1 LRFLFI
7 VQGEGRGHMTQAISL
22 SQILLRHDHQ
32 LCKVLIGQNQTRAI
46 PRFFLKRIGAP
57 VNRFSSPNFHL
68 DTSRRGISIIGT
80 AKWILKRLPSFWGGL
95 LTIRRTVRESH
106 PDIIVNFFEPLAGLY
121 ASLFRP
127 RAKVVSVAHNYLLF
141 HPQFVFPKGHRFA
154 ITAMRWFTRLT
165 SAGSDALLALSF
177 KKMPHLHREKI
188 IVVPPLLRTDLTILK
203 PSDGNFILVYVL
215 NDGYAEDVSSWHQ
228 RHPDIQVLGF
238 WDRQNVPEIL
248 SLHANL
254 TFQKLD
260 DTAFLDAM
268 SRCRGFVST
277 AGFESICEAMYLGK
291 PVYMMPTKNQ
301 IEQQCNAVDASRV
314 GAGIWGNDFNLDRF
328 LEYIPTHHAD
338 PAEFRKWVHS
348 AEDIFIGIF
357 EDLMGSWARI
367 DSRSRAPSKS
377 A

>member
-1 LRFLFI
+1 MRFLFI

-22 SQILLRHDHQ
+22 SQILLRHNHQ

-46 PRFFLKRIGAP
+46 PRFFLERIGAP
-57 VNRFSSPNFHL
+57 VTRFNSPNFHL
-68 DTSRRGISIIGT
+68 DTSRRGISIFGT
-80 AKWILKRLPSFWGGL
+80 VKWTLKRLPAFLRGL
-95 LTIRRTVRESH
+95 LTIRRTVKESH
-106 PDIIVNFFEPLAGLY
+106 PDIIVNFFDPLAGLY

-127 RAKVVSVAHNYLLF
+127 RVKVVSVAHNYLLF
-141 HPQFVFPKGHRFA
+141 HPQFVLPKGHRFA
-154 ITAMRWFTRLT
+154 IIAMRWYTRLT

-177 KKMPHLHREKI
+177 KKMPHWQREKI
-188 IVVPPLLRTDLTILK
+188 RVVPPLLRTELTNLK

-254 TFQKLD
+254 TFRKLD

-348 AEDIFIGIF
+348 GEDTLIGIF
-357 EDLMGSWARI
+357 KDLTGS
-367 DSRSRAPSKS
+367 
-377 A
+377 